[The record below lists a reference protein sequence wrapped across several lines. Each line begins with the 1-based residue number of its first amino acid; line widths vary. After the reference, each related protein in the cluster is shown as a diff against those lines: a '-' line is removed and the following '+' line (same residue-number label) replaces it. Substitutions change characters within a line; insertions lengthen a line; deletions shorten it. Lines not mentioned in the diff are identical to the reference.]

1 MASKNPRI
9 FCSIDPDFLK
19 QYRDQT
25 KAIKPSAAHTN
36 INKAATPIAGTI
48 DPVLGAVVLGAVVVG
63 AVVVVLGAVV
73 LGAVFL

>member
-25 KAIKPSAAHTN
+25 NAIKPSATHTN
-36 INKAATPIAGTI
+36 INKAATPIAGAI
-48 DPVLGAVVLGAVVVG
+48 DTVVVVG
-63 AVVVVLGAVV
+63 VAVGTVVVV
-73 LGAVFL
+73 VFL